1 MKKLFLVTA
10 LFTAASG
17 LQAHGGDLNPTPPP
31 GPSIYFANNDVAGNQ
46 QSIGNLAEIFT
57 ISQPIMVEDLGVFD
71 NGDPSSLNIQVGIAK
86 ISGGVGTPVPGL
98 TYPFT
103 PGNYTNPTFTQG
115 NEAFYAL
122 PTPIVLGPGQYEV
135 DSIGFYENQLAGD
148 TDCNGVSHSAD
159 PNCTGGSSN
168 GTVTNDLGGIV
179 TFQGGVLDI
188 NDCNGLVYPT
198 GITDSS
204 STSLAAGTLIATPV
218 PEGGASALYLLLA
231 GAACFGGI
239 FFRRRS
245 GLANRV

>member
-17 LQAHGGDLNPTPPP
+17 LLAHGQEEYI
-31 GPSIYFANNDVAGNQ
+31 PSIYYASEAVQGNQ

-57 ISQPIMVEDLGVFD
+57 ISQPIVVEDLGVFD
-71 NGDPSSLNIQVGIAK
+71 NGNPSNLNIQVGIAS
-86 ISGGVGTPVPGL
+86 ISGGGATPVTGL
-98 TYPFT
+98 TYPFK
-103 PGNYTNPTFTQG
+103 PNVYTNPTFTVG

-122 PTPIVLGPGQYEV
+122 PTPIVLVPGQYEV
-135 DSIGFYENQLAGD
+135 DSIGFSQNQLAGD
-148 TDCNGVSHSAD
+148 TDCNGVPNNAD

-168 GTVTNDLGGIV
+168 GSVTNDLGGIV

-198 GITDSS
+198 DITDSS
-204 STSLAAGTLIATPV
+204 STFLAAGTLIATPV